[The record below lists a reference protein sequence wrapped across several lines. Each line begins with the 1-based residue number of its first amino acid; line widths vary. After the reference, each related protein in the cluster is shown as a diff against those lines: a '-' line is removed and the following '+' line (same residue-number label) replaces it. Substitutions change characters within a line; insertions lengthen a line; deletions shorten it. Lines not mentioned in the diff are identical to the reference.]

1 MNERSLAIGSMTA
14 LQPKCSIWRVSS
26 KKWRK
31 PHCRWASWSRSFTK
45 IWRRCIRNGNFGS
58 GKPICWRRNIKEKKR
73 KWHTSSATGADSLTT
88 NYLLLNRSIDSVVEK
103 LQAELEQLDRV
114 VLEHQMRLNTA
125 KVSVLKTE
133 KDVSL
138 VISNFGKKR

>member
-1 MNERSLAIGSMTA
+1 
-14 LQPKCSIWRVSS
+14 
-26 KKWRK
+26 
-31 PHCRWASWSRSFTK
+31 
-45 IWRRCIRNGNFGS
+45 
-58 GKPICWRRNIKEKKR
+58 
-73 KWHTSSATGADSLTT
+73 
-88 NYLLLNRSIDSVVEK
+88 
-103 LQAELEQLDRV
+103 LEQLDRV

>member
-1 MNERSLAIGSMTA
+1 MAQAA
-14 LQPKCSIWRVSS
+14 LPLGQLIPLIHEDMETVHQEWQFWKR
-26 KKWRK
+26 
-31 PHCRWASWSRSFTK
+31 
-45 IWRRCIRNGNFGS
+45 
-58 GKPICWRRNIKEKKR
+58 KPICWRRNIKEKKR

-138 VISNFGKKR
+138 VMSNFGKKR